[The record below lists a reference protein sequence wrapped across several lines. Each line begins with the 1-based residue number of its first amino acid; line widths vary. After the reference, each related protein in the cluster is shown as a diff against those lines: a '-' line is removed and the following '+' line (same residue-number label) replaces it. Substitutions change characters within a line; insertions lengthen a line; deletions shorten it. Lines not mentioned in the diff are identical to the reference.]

1 MAKYWLIMMSED
13 NYKHIIE
20 KGVYGLPER
29 SSKVRNLIKHG
40 DRLVVYIIKRDCKE
54 LCGSFVAVLE
64 TVGEWRRSNNPLWP
78 DEVREGKILYPW
90 IINVK
95 VIVNGTVKF
104 TEVRDELSKLL
115 GRKIKD
121 SSELRLYSI
130 YYSRKPLP
138 SGVGELIEG
147 KLRGGEAIRVVTEG
161 SFNHDEL
168 VSVVRDVG
176 EWLGFKVET
185 EYQIDN
191 FRVDA
196 AFFKDPKVVPFAVVE
211 VHVGGD
217 VFKDLASL
225 KHAYDRY
232 GSLLIYVVA
241 RDEDSVTKLVNEAVR
256 GAFHEI
262 KDKLIIIKAYEL
274 RKLHGTLNDE
284 AVRKLINALITK

>member
-1 MAKYWLIMMSED
+1 R
-13 NYKHIIE
+13 
-20 KGVYGLPER
+20 GVYGLPKK

-40 DRLVVYIIKRDCKE
+40 DRLVVYIMKRDCKE

-64 TVGEWRRSNNPLWP
+64 AVGEWRRSNSPLWP

-104 TEVRDELSKLL
+104 AEVKDELSKLL
-115 GRKIKD
+115 GREIKD
-121 SSELRLYSI
+121 PGKLRPYSV
-130 YYSRKPLP
+130 YYSGKPLP

-147 KLRGGEAIRVVTEG
+147 KLRGAETTKVVTEG

-168 VSVVRDVG
+168 VSVVRDIG
-176 EWLGFKVET
+176 EWLGFKVKT

-196 AFFKDPKVVPFAVVE
+196 AFFKEPKVVPFAVVE

-241 RDEDSVTKLVNEAVR
+241 RDEDSVTKLVNETVR

-274 RKLHGTLNDE
+274 RKLHGALNDE